1 MKKVY
6 SISYTDKYNH
16 FKKVWDDLGY
26 TLKFATIEEAENYI
40 KNKIDLNYVD
50 ITKPIKIMN
59 GYEIIK
65 EIYL

>member
-6 SISYTDKYNH
+6 SISYTNKYNH
-16 FKKVWDDLGY
+16 LKKVWDDLGY
-26 TLKFATIEEAENYI
+26 TLKLATIEEAENYI
-40 KNKIDLNYVD
+40 KTKLDPNYID
-50 ITKPIKIMN
+50 ITKPIKIMI